1 LILHPDRPAL
11 IDIEIRSARSADR
24 NAMLQLQI
32 AALEESIEDK
42 YSPHELAALIKSKQY
57 YRAFELHY
65 YRRDLKIAKDFD
77 PIVSLVATHEHEI
90 VGFAALNL
98 SSISAVFI
106 HPKYTRQKI
115 ATRLLLELEKIA
127 VDRSISSLM
136 VVSSLNARS
145 FYASCGY
152 EEFGQ
157 FHIQLKPSKVR
168 VEIVYMRKKLIYQ
181 HPQRPF
187 SFRRLLA
194 KYIRL
199 LICIVRSILGS

>member
-1 LILHPDRPAL
+1 
-11 IDIEIRSARSADR
+11 
-24 NAMLQLQI
+24 MLQLQI

-65 YRRDLKIAKDFD
+65 YRPDLKIAKDFD
-77 PIVSLVATHEHEI
+77 PIVSLVATHENEI

-98 SSISAVFI
+98 SSISAVFV

-115 ATRLLLELEKIA
+115 ATRLLLALEKIA
-127 VDRSISSLM
+127 VDRSVSSLM
-136 VVSSLNARS
+136 VASSLNARS

-152 EEFGQ
+152 EELGQ
-157 FHIQLKPSKVR
+157 CRIQLKPNKVR
-168 VEIVYMRKKLIYQ
+168 VEISYMRKKLIYQ
-181 HPQRPF
+181 QRQRPF